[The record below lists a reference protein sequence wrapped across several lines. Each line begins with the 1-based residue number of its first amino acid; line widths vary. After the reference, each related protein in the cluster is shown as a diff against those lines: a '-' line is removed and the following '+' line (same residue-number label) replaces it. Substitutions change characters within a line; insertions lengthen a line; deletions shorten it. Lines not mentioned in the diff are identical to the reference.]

1 MTNNLIQIAG
11 AKNLKETQM
20 LLIAGADHIGF
31 PLRLPHGGE
40 DLTEDMARQ
49 IIRKIDQPDK
59 FVLITY
65 LTDPAAIIKFCE
77 YLNIHKVQLHNDLQ
91 PTILKEINQK
101 APDLQII
108 KSLIIKEN
116 NQEHL
121 EDYIAKS
128 YQYVDYYITDTYDPE
143 TQAIG
148 ATGKTHNWEISK
160 KIVEISPRPVI
171 LAGGLD
177 PHNISEAIKYIQ
189 PDGVDAHTGLEDN
202 QGHKDPDLVQKFVKR
217 AQKAFSEVNHAI
229 QKLAIDG
236 ILDLHTFKPEDVKSL
251 VPAYINECLQNDIY
265 EIKIIHGKGKGVL
278 RRIVRSILSKHPEV
292 IHCGTDQEY
301 GGNWGSTIA
310 TLRPKT
316 DQE

>member
-20 LLIAGADHIGF
+20 LLKARADHIGF

-40 DLTEDMARQ
+40 DLTEDMARK
-49 IIRKIDQPDK
+49 IIQKIDQPDK

-65 LTDPAAIIKFCE
+65 LTEPAAVIKFCE
-77 YLNIHKVQLHNDLQ
+77 YLNIHKVQLHNDLH
-91 PTILKEINQK
+91 PTMLQEINQK
-101 APDLQII
+101 APALQII

-121 EDYIAKS
+121 ADYIAKS

-177 PHNISEAIKYIQ
+177 PHNISEAIKYVQ

-217 AQKAFSEVNHAI
+217 AQKAFSEINHQV

-251 VPAYINECLQNDIY
+251 VLEYINECLQNDIY

-278 RRIVRSILSKHPEV
+278 RRTVRSILAKHPEV
-292 IHCGTDQEY
+292 IYYGTDREY
-301 GGNWGSTIA
+301 GGNWGATIA

-316 DQE
+316 NQE